1 MRDIIVEF
9 GINAGRVWKALNSW
23 GSRTESQLI
32 ENTSLSAK
40 EVHAA
45 IGWLAREN
53 KIYKDGKLF
62 KLGETNLTVK
72 VGENVGKIWYM
83 LHTQGGADILHISRL
98 AQMDERDTYSA
109 LGWLAREGKINTKA
123 SERNDEVRLAKLEI
137 EGMKGE
143 LESLHADLGARN
155 HIIKEM
161 TTQLTER
168 QTQFV
173 ENMSAVERLQMELEQ
188 NQTVMGKR
196 NDEVR
201 LAKLEI
207 EGMKGEL
214 ESLHAD
220 LGARNHIIK
229 EMTTQLTERQ
239 TQFVENM
246 SAVER
251 LQMELEQN
259 QDKMTEMKIELNKKT
274 DDLLRL
280 QNELGTDFLN
290 PEFSTS
296 TLFSKDIPLTQL
308 QKQQNVSELSED
320 HHGKE
325 NFSRK
330 DKPRRKCGEMDI
342 SHDVANNSK
351 TKTLDDDESE

>member
-9 GINAGRVWKALNSW
+9 GINAGKVWKALNSW

-32 ENTSLSAK
+32 ENTRLSTK

-72 VGENVGKIWYM
+72 LGENAGKIWYV
-83 LHTQGGADILHISRL
+83 LHTQGEADILHISKL

-109 LGWLAREGKINTKA
+109 LGWLAREGTINTKA
-123 SERNDEVRLAKLEI
+123 SERNDEMRSAKLEM
-137 EGMKGE
+137 ENMKGE
-143 LESLHADLGARN
+143 LESLHADLGTRN

-161 TTQLTER
+161 TAQLTEG

-173 ENMSAVERLQMELEQ
+173 ENM
-188 NQTVMGKR
+188 G
-196 NDEVR
+196 
-201 LAKLEI
+201 
-207 EGMKGEL
+207 
-214 ESLHAD
+214 
-220 LGARNHIIK
+220 
-229 EMTTQLTERQ
+229 
-239 TQFVENM
+239 
-246 SAVER
+246 AVER

-259 QDKMTEMKIELNKKT
+259 QDKMVEMKIELNKKT
-274 DDLLRL
+274 NDLSRL
-280 QNELGTDFLN
+280 QNELGTDFSN

-308 QKQQNVSELSED
+308 QKQQNVSELGED
-320 HHGKE
+320 RHGKE
-325 NFSRK
+325 HFSWK
-330 DKPRRKCGEMDI
+330 DKPRRNCDEMDI
-342 SHDVANNSK
+342 SHDVANNLK

>member
-9 GINAGRVWKALNSW
+9 DINAGKVWKELNSC

-32 ENTSLSAK
+32 ENTRLSAK

-62 KLGETNLTVK
+62 NLGETNLTTEF
-72 VGENVGKIWYM
+72 GENAGKIWYV
-83 LHTQGGADILHISRL
+83 LHTQGESDILHISKL

-109 LGWLAREGKINTKA
+109 LGWLAREGTINTKA
-123 SERNDEVRLAKLEI
+123 SERNDEVRSAKLEM

-161 TTQLTER
+161 TTQLTEG

-173 ENMSAVERLQMELEQ
+173 ENMGAVERLQMEL
-188 NQTVMGKR
+188 
-196 NDEVR
+196 D
-201 LAKLEI
+201 
-207 EGMKGEL
+207 
-214 ESLHAD
+214 
-220 LGARNHIIK
+220 
-229 EMTTQLTERQ
+229 
-239 TQFVENM
+239 
-246 SAVER
+246 
-251 LQMELEQN
+251 QN
-259 QDKMTEMKIELNKKT
+259 QDKMAEMKIELDKKT
-274 DDLLRL
+274 NDLSLL
-280 QNELGTDFLN
+280 QNESGTNFLN

-308 QKQQNVSELSED
+308 QKQQNVSELGED
-320 HHGKE
+320 RHGKE
-325 NFSRK
+325 HFSWK
-330 DKPRRKCGEMDI
+330 DKPRRNCDEMDI
-342 SHDVANNSK
+342 SHDVANNPK

>member
-9 GINAGRVWKALNSW
+9 GMNAGKVWKALNSW

-32 ENTSLSAK
+32 ENTRLSAK
-40 EVHAA
+40 ELHAA

-72 VGENVGKIWYM
+72 IGENAGKIWHV
-83 LHTQGGADILHISRL
+83 LHTQGGADILHISQL
-98 AQMDERDTYSA
+98 AQMDKRDTYYA
-109 LGWLAREGKINTKA
+109 LGWLAREKKINTKA
-123 SERNDEVRLAKLEI
+123 SERNDEVRLVKLEI

-173 ENMSAVERLQMELEQ
+173 ANVGAVERLQIELEQ
-188 NQTVMGKR
+188 NQLV
-196 NDEVR
+196 
-201 LAKLEI
+201 KLEI

-239 TQFVENM
+239 TQFVANVG
-246 SAVER
+246 AVER
-251 LQMELEQN
+251 LQIELEQN
-259 QDKMTEMKIELNKKT
+259 Q
-274 DDLLRL
+274 
-280 QNELGTDFLN
+280 TDFLN

-296 TLFSKDIPLTQL
+296 TLLSKDIPLTQL
-308 QKQQNVSELSED
+308 QKQQNVSELGED
-320 HHGKE
+320 RHGKE
-325 NFSRK
+325 NFSWK
-330 DKPRRKCGEMDI
+330 DKPRRNCGEMDI
-342 SHDVANNSK
+342 SHNVANNSK
-351 TKTLDDDESE
+351 TKTLNDDESE

>member
-9 GINAGRVWKALNSW
+9 GINAGKVWKALNSW
-23 GSRTESQLI
+23 GSLTESQLI
-32 ENTSLSAK
+32 ENTRLSAK

-72 VGENVGKIWYM
+72 LGENAGKIWYV
-83 LHTQGGADILHISRL
+83 LHTQGEADILHILKL

-123 SERNDEVRLAKLEI
+123 RGRNDEVRSANLEM
-137 EGMKGE
+137 ENMKGE

-161 TTQLTER
+161 TTQLTEG

-173 ENMSAVERLQMELEQ
+173 ENMGAVERLQMELEQ
-188 NQTVMGKR
+188 NQTMMGKR

-201 LAKLEI
+201 SANLEM
-207 EGMKGEL
+207 ENMKGEL

-229 EMTTQLTERQ
+229 EMTTQLTEGQ

-246 SAVER
+246 GAVER

-259 QDKMTEMKIELNKKT
+259 QDKMAEMRMELNKKT
-274 DDLLRL
+274 NELSRL
-280 QNELGTDFLN
+280 QNESGTDLLN
-290 PEFSTS
+290 PEFNTS
-296 TLFSKDIPLTQL
+296 TLFSKDVPLTQL
-308 QKQQNVSELSED
+308 QKQQNVSEIGED
-320 HHGKE
+320 RREKE
-325 NFSRK
+325 PFGWK
-330 DKPRRKCGEMDI
+330 DKPRRNCDEADI
-342 SHDVANNSK
+342 SHDVANNLK

>member
-9 GINAGRVWKALNSW
+9 GINAGKVWKALNSW

-32 ENTSLSAK
+32 ENTRLSAK

-53 KIYKDGKLF
+53 KICKDGKLF
-62 KLGETNLTVK
+62 KLGETNLMVK
-72 VGENVGKIWYM
+72 VGENAGKMWCV
-83 LHTQGGADILHISRL
+83 LHTQGESDILHISKL
-98 AQMDERDTYSA
+98 AQMDESDIYSA

-143 LESLHADLGARN
+143 LESLHADLGTRN
-155 HIIKEM
+155 QIIKEM

-173 ENMSAVERLQMELEQ
+173 ENIGAVERLQMEL
-188 NQTVMGKR
+188 G
-196 NDEVR
+196 
-201 LAKLEI
+201 
-207 EGMKGEL
+207 
-214 ESLHAD
+214 
-220 LGARNHIIK
+220 
-229 EMTTQLTERQ
+229 
-239 TQFVENM
+239 
-246 SAVER
+246 
-251 LQMELEQN
+251 QN
-259 QDKMTEMKIELNKKT
+259 QDKMAEMRIELNKKT

-296 TLFSKDIPLTQL
+296 TLFSKDIPLTQP
-308 QKQQNVSELSED
+308 QEQQNVLGLGED
-320 HHGKE
+320 RHGKE
-325 NFSRK
+325 NFSWK
-330 DKPRRKCGEMDI
+330 DKPRRNCGEMDI
-342 SHDVANNSK
+342 SHDVANNLK

>member
-9 GINAGRVWKALNSW
+9 GMNAGKVWKALNSW

-32 ENTSLSAK
+32 ENTRLSAK
-40 EVHAA
+40 ELHAA

-62 KLGETNLTVK
+62 KLGKTNLTVK
-72 VGENVGKIWYM
+72 VGENAGKIWYV
-83 LHTQGGADILHISRL
+83 LHTQGGADILHISQL
-98 AQMDERDTYSA
+98 AQMDKRDTYYA
-109 LGWLAREGKINTKA
+109 LGWLAREKKINTKA
-123 SERNDEVRLAKLEI
+123 SERNDEVRLVKLEI

-155 HIIKEM
+155 HIIKEI

-173 ENMSAVERLQMELEQ
+173 ANVGAVERLQ
-188 NQTVMGKR
+188 
-196 NDEVR
+196 
-201 LAKLEI
+201 I
-207 EGMKGEL
+207 
-214 ESLHAD
+214 
-220 LGARNHIIK
+220 
-229 EMTTQLTERQ
+229 
-239 TQFVENM
+239 
-246 SAVER
+246 
-251 LQMELEQN
+251 ELEQN
-259 QDKMTEMKIELNKKT
+259 QDKMAKMRVELNKKT

-308 QKQQNVSELSED
+308 QKQQNVSELGED
-320 HHGKE
+320 RHGKE
-325 NFSRK
+325 NFGWK
-330 DKPRRKCGEMDI
+330 DKPRRNCGEMDI
-342 SHDVANNSK
+342 SHDVAKNLR
-351 TKTLDDDESE
+351 TKTLDDDESEN

>member
-9 GINAGRVWKALNSW
+9 GINAGKVWKALNSW

-32 ENTSLSAK
+32 ENTRLSAK

-53 KIYKDGKLF
+53 KIYEDGKLF

-72 VGENVGKIWYM
+72 LGENAGKIWYV
-83 LHTQGGADILHISRL
+83 LHTQGEADILHISKL

-109 LGWLAREGKINTKA
+109 LGWLAREGTINTKA
-123 SERNDEVRLAKLEI
+123 SERNDEMRSAKLEM
-137 EGMKGE
+137 ENMKGE
-143 LESLHADLGARN
+143 LESLHADLGTRN

-161 TTQLTER
+161 TAQLTEG

-173 ENMSAVERLQMELEQ
+173 ENM
-188 NQTVMGKR
+188 G
-196 NDEVR
+196 
-201 LAKLEI
+201 
-207 EGMKGEL
+207 
-214 ESLHAD
+214 
-220 LGARNHIIK
+220 
-229 EMTTQLTERQ
+229 
-239 TQFVENM
+239 
-246 SAVER
+246 AVER

-259 QDKMTEMKIELNKKT
+259 QDKMVEMKIELNKKT
-274 DDLLRL
+274 NDLSRL

-308 QKQQNVSELSED
+308 QKQQKVTELGED
-320 HHGKE
+320 RHGKE
-325 NFSRK
+325 NFSWK
-330 DKPRRKCGEMDI
+330 NKPRRNCDEMDI

-351 TKTLDDDESE
+351 TKTLNDDESE

>member
-9 GINAGRVWKALNSW
+9 GINAGKVWKALNSW

-32 ENTSLSAK
+32 ENTRLSAK

-53 KIYKDGKLF
+53 KIYADGKLF

-72 VGENVGKIWYM
+72 VGENAGKIWYVF
-83 LHTQGGADILHISRL
+83 HTQGESDILHISKLTR
-98 AQMDERDTYSA
+98 MDESDTYSA

-123 SERNDEVRLAKLEI
+123 SGRNGEVRSAKIEI

-173 ENMSAVERLQMELEQ
+173 ENMGVVERLQMELDQ
-188 NQTVMGKR
+188 NR
-196 NDEVR
+196 
-201 LAKLEI
+201 
-207 EGMKGEL
+207 
-214 ESLHAD
+214 
-220 LGARNHIIK
+220 
-229 EMTTQLTERQ
+229 
-239 TQFVENM
+239 
-246 SAVER
+246 
-251 LQMELEQN
+251 
-259 QDKMTEMKIELNKKT
+259 DKMAEMRMELNKKT
-274 DDLLRL
+274 NDLSRL
-280 QNELGTDFLN
+280 QNESGTNFLN

-308 QKQQNVSELSED
+308 QKQQNVSEFGED
-320 HHGKE
+320 RHVKE
-325 NFSRK
+325 PFSWK
-330 DKPRRKCGEMDI
+330 DKPRRNCDEADI
-342 SHDVANNSK
+342 PHDVANSLK
-351 TKTLDDDESE
+351 TKTLDDDDESE

>member
-9 GINAGRVWKALNSW
+9 GMNAGKVWKALNSW

-32 ENTSLSAK
+32 ENTRLSAK
-40 EVHAA
+40 ELHAA

-72 VGENVGKIWYM
+72 VGENAGKIWYV

-98 AQMDERDTYSA
+98 AQMDKRDTYYA

-123 SERNDEVRLAKLEI
+123 SERNDEVRLVKLEI

-173 ENMSAVERLQMELEQ
+173 ANVGAVERLQVELEQ
-188 NQTVMGKR
+188 NQGKM
-196 NDEVR
+196 
-201 LAKLEI
+201 AK
-207 EGMKGEL
+207 M
-214 ESLHAD
+214 
-220 LGARNHIIK
+220 R
-229 EMTTQLTERQ
+229 
-239 TQFVENM
+239 V
-246 SAVER
+246 
-251 LQMELEQN
+251 
-259 QDKMTEMKIELNKKT
+259 ELNKKT

-308 QKQQNVSELSED
+308 QKQQNVTELGED
-320 HHGKE
+320 RHGKG
-325 NFSRK
+325 NFSWK
-330 DKPRRKCGEMDI
+330 DKPRRNCGEMDI

-351 TKTLDDDESE
+351 TKTLNDDESE

>member
-9 GINAGRVWKALNSW
+9 GMNAGKVWKALNSW

-32 ENTSLSAK
+32 ENTRLSAK
-40 EVHAA
+40 ELHAA

-53 KIYKDGKLF
+53 KIYKDGELF

-72 VGENVGKIWYM
+72 VGENAGKIWYV

-98 AQMDERDTYSA
+98 AQMDKRDTYYA

-123 SERNDEVRLAKLEI
+123 SERNDEVRLVKLEI

-173 ENMSAVERLQMELEQ
+173 ANVGAVERLQ
-188 NQTVMGKR
+188 
-196 NDEVR
+196 
-201 LAKLEI
+201 I
-207 EGMKGEL
+207 
-214 ESLHAD
+214 
-220 LGARNHIIK
+220 
-229 EMTTQLTERQ
+229 
-239 TQFVENM
+239 
-246 SAVER
+246 
-251 LQMELEQN
+251 ELEQN
-259 QDKMTEMKIELNKKT
+259 QDKMAKMRVELNKKT

-308 QKQQNVSELSED
+308 QKQQNVSELGED
-320 HHGKE
+320 RHGKE
-325 NFSRK
+325 NFSWK
-330 DKPRRKCGEMDI
+330 DKPRRNCGEMDI
-342 SHDVANNSK
+342 SHNVANNSK
-351 TKTLDDDESE
+351 TKTLNDDESE

>member
-9 GINAGRVWKALNSW
+9 GMNAGKVWKALNSW
-23 GSRTESQLI
+23 GSLTESQLI
-32 ENTSLSAK
+32 ENTRLSAK

-72 VGENVGKIWYM
+72 LGENAGKIWYV
-83 LHTQGGADILHISRL
+83 LHTQGEADILHILKL

-123 SERNDEVRLAKLEI
+123 RGRNDEVRSANLEM
-137 EGMKGE
+137 ENMKGE

-161 TTQLTER
+161 TTQLTEG

-173 ENMSAVERLQMELEQ
+173 ENM
-188 NQTVMGKR
+188 G
-196 NDEVR
+196 
-201 LAKLEI
+201 
-207 EGMKGEL
+207 
-214 ESLHAD
+214 
-220 LGARNHIIK
+220 
-229 EMTTQLTERQ
+229 
-239 TQFVENM
+239 
-246 SAVER
+246 AVER

-259 QDKMTEMKIELNKKT
+259 QDKMAEMRMELNKKT
-274 DDLLRL
+274 NELSRL
-280 QNELGTDFLN
+280 QNESGTDLLN
-290 PEFSTS
+290 PEFNTS
-296 TLFSKDIPLTQL
+296 TLFSKDVPLTQL
-308 QKQQNVSELSED
+308 QKQQNVSEIGED
-320 HHGKE
+320 RREKE
-325 NFSRK
+325 PFGWK
-330 DKPRRKCGEMDI
+330 DKPRRNCDEADI
-342 SHDVANNSK
+342 SHDVANNLK

>member
-9 GINAGRVWKALNSW
+9 GMNAGKVWKALNSW

-32 ENTSLSAK
+32 ENTRLSAK

-72 VGENVGKIWYM
+72 VGENAGKIWYV
-83 LHTQGGADILHISRL
+83 LHTQGEADILHISKL

-123 SERNDEVRLAKLEI
+123 SERNDEVRSAKLEM
-137 EGMKGE
+137 EDMKGE

-161 TTQLTER
+161 TTQLTEG

-173 ENMSAVERLQMELEQ
+173 ENM
-188 NQTVMGKR
+188 G
-196 NDEVR
+196 
-201 LAKLEI
+201 
-207 EGMKGEL
+207 
-214 ESLHAD
+214 
-220 LGARNHIIK
+220 
-229 EMTTQLTERQ
+229 
-239 TQFVENM
+239 
-246 SAVER
+246 AVER

-259 QDKMTEMKIELNKKT
+259 QDKMAEMKVELNKKT
-274 DDLLRL
+274 DDLSRL

-308 QKQQNVSELSED
+308 QKQQNVSELGED
-320 HHGKE
+320 RHGKE
-325 NFSRK
+325 HFSWK
-330 DKPRRKCGEMDI
+330 DKPRRNCDEMDI
-342 SHDVANNSK
+342 SHDVANNLK

>member
-9 GINAGRVWKALNSW
+9 GMNAGKVWKALNSW
-23 GSRTESQLI
+23 GSRTESQLM
-32 ENTSLSAK
+32 ENTRLSVK

-53 KIYKDGKLF
+53 KIYADGKLF

-72 VGENVGKIWYM
+72 VGENAGKIWYV
-83 LHTQGGADILHISRL
+83 LHTQGEADILHISKL
-98 AQMDERDTYSA
+98 AQIDEGDTYSA

-123 SERNDEVRLAKLEI
+123 NGRNGEVRSAKIEI

-161 TTQLTER
+161 TTQLTEG

-173 ENMSAVERLQMELEQ
+173 ENIGAVERLQMEL
-188 NQTVMGKR
+188 
-196 NDEVR
+196 D
-201 LAKLEI
+201 
-207 EGMKGEL
+207 
-214 ESLHAD
+214 
-220 LGARNHIIK
+220 
-229 EMTTQLTERQ
+229 
-239 TQFVENM
+239 
-246 SAVER
+246 
-251 LQMELEQN
+251 QN
-259 QDKMTEMKIELNKKT
+259 QDKMAEMRMELNKKT
-274 DDLLRL
+274 NDLSRL

-290 PEFSTS
+290 QKFSTS

-308 QKQQNVSELSED
+308 QKQQNMSEIGED
-320 HHGKE
+320 RHEKE
-325 NFSRK
+325 PFGWK
-330 DKPRRKCGEMDI
+330 DKPRRNCDEMDI
-342 SHDVANNSK
+342 SHDVANSLK

>member
-9 GINAGRVWKALNSW
+9 GMNAGKVWKALNSW
-23 GSRTESQLI
+23 GSRTESQLM
-32 ENTSLSAK
+32 ENTRLSVK

-53 KIYKDGKLF
+53 KIYADGKLF

-72 VGENVGKIWYM
+72 VGENAGKIWYV
-83 LHTQGGADILHISRL
+83 LHTQGEADILHISKL
-98 AQMDERDTYSA
+98 AQIDEGDTYSA

-123 SERNDEVRLAKLEI
+123 NGRNGEVRSAKIEI

-161 TTQLTER
+161 ATQLTEG

-173 ENMSAVERLQMELEQ
+173 ENIGAVERLQMEL
-188 NQTVMGKR
+188 
-196 NDEVR
+196 D
-201 LAKLEI
+201 
-207 EGMKGEL
+207 
-214 ESLHAD
+214 
-220 LGARNHIIK
+220 
-229 EMTTQLTERQ
+229 
-239 TQFVENM
+239 
-246 SAVER
+246 
-251 LQMELEQN
+251 QN
-259 QDKMTEMKIELNKKT
+259 QDKMAEMRMELNKKT
-274 DDLLRL
+274 NDLSRL

-290 PEFSTS
+290 QKFSTS

-308 QKQQNVSELSED
+308 QKQQNMSEIGED
-320 HHGKE
+320 RHEKE
-325 NFSRK
+325 PFGWK
-330 DKPRRKCGEMDI
+330 DKPRRNCDEMDI
-342 SHDVANNSK
+342 SHDVANSLK

>member
-9 GINAGRVWKALNSW
+9 GMNAGKVWKALNSW
-23 GSRTESQLI
+23 GSLTESQLI
-32 ENTSLSAK
+32 ENTRLSAK
-40 EVHAA
+40 EIHAA

-72 VGENVGKIWYM
+72 IGENAGKIWYV
-83 LHTQGGADILHISRL
+83 LHTQGGADILHISQL
-98 AQMDERDTYSA
+98 AQMDKRDTYYA
-109 LGWLAREGKINTKA
+109 LGWLAREKKINTKA
-123 SERNDEVRLAKLEI
+123 SERNDEVRLVKLEI

-173 ENMSAVERLQMELEQ
+173 ANVGAVERLQVELEQ
-188 NQTVMGKR
+188 NQGKM
-196 NDEVR
+196 
-201 LAKLEI
+201 AK
-207 EGMKGEL
+207 M
-214 ESLHAD
+214 
-220 LGARNHIIK
+220 R
-229 EMTTQLTERQ
+229 
-239 TQFVENM
+239 V
-246 SAVER
+246 
-251 LQMELEQN
+251 
-259 QDKMTEMKIELNKKT
+259 ELNKKT

-280 QNELGTDFLN
+280 QNESGTNFLN

-308 QKQQNVSELSED
+308 QKQQNVSELGED
-320 HHGKE
+320 RHGKE
-325 NFSRK
+325 PFSWK
-330 DKPRRKCGEMDI
+330 DKPRRNCDKMDI
-342 SHDVANNSK
+342 SHDVANNPK

>member
-1 MRDIIVEF
+1 M
-9 GINAGRVWKALNSW
+9 NAGKVWKALNSW

-32 ENTSLSAK
+32 ENTRLSAK
-40 EVHAA
+40 EIHAA

-72 VGENVGKIWYM
+72 VGENAGKIWYM

-188 NQTVMGKR
+188 NQ
-196 NDEVR
+196 
-201 LAKLEI
+201 
-207 EGMKGEL
+207 
-214 ESLHAD
+214 
-220 LGARNHIIK
+220 
-229 EMTTQLTERQ
+229 
-239 TQFVENM
+239 
-246 SAVER
+246 
-251 LQMELEQN
+251 
-259 QDKMTEMKIELNKKT
+259 DKMAEMKIELNKKT

-308 QKQQNVSELSED
+308 QKQQNVSELGED
-320 HHGKE
+320 RHGKE
-325 NFSRK
+325 NFGWK

>member
-9 GINAGRVWKALNSW
+9 GINAGKVWKALNSW

-32 ENTSLSAK
+32 ENTRLSAK

-53 KIYKDGKLF
+53 KIYADGKLF

-72 VGENVGKIWYM
+72 LGENAGKIWYV
-83 LHTQGGADILHISRL
+83 LHTQGEADILHISKL
-98 AQMDERDTYSA
+98 AQIDEGDTYSA

-123 SERNDEVRLAKLEI
+123 NGRNAEVKSAKLEM
-137 EGMKGE
+137 ECMKGE

-161 TTQLTER
+161 TTQLTEG

-173 ENMSAVERLQMELEQ
+173 ENIGAVERLQMEL
-188 NQTVMGKR
+188 
-196 NDEVR
+196 D
-201 LAKLEI
+201 
-207 EGMKGEL
+207 
-214 ESLHAD
+214 
-220 LGARNHIIK
+220 
-229 EMTTQLTERQ
+229 
-239 TQFVENM
+239 
-246 SAVER
+246 
-251 LQMELEQN
+251 QN
-259 QDKMTEMKIELNKKT
+259 QDKMAEMRMELNKKT
-274 DDLLRL
+274 NDLSRL

-290 PEFSTS
+290 PKFSTS

-308 QKQQNVSELSED
+308 QKQQNMSEIGED
-320 HHGKE
+320 RHEKE
-325 NFSRK
+325 PFGWK
-330 DKPRRKCGEMDI
+330 DKPRRNCDEMDI
-342 SHDVANNSK
+342 SHDVANNLK